1 MVGDRE
7 RDDRASPRNLQKGTI
22 IMTNN
27 LTSLARAVAL
37 SMALAIPAIA
47 GIATSAYA
55 DDEYGTNRT
64 PSINE
69 SARSV
74 FASNPAD
81 TPLARATAAAKAAA
95 ASAYAANPSNVATD
109 ASKAGGALDLNG
121 QGGPQDQ
128 LGRQI
133 YHPGTGTDW

>member
-1 MVGDRE
+1 
-7 RDDRASPRNLQKGTI
+7 
-22 IMTNN
+22 MTNN
-27 LTSLARAVAL
+27 LTSLARAAAL
-37 SMALAIPAIA
+37 SMALATPAIA

-109 ASKAGGALDLNG
+109 ASKARGALDLNG
-121 QGGPQDQ
+121 QGGPQDR
-128 LGRQI
+128 LDRQI